1 MDENARNEVLELLF
15 AAKKK
20 LEECKEKKCLHSTGY
35 IDEAIKWVQYDK

>member
-20 LEECKEKKCLHSTGY
+20 LEECKEKKCTHAEGY
-35 IDEAIKWVQYDK
+35 IMETIKWIQHK